1 MTGASGASV
10 TGPLPKWQLALA
22 VAAPVALG
30 LGYMYYKNSS
40 KPSSKP
46 SRGKS
51 KNSKKNGAPATDK
64 QISIDIDCPPKSTTE
79 TEVRKI
85 LTIYVLSLAM
95 YNIYFFKHFQK
106 KKLIFNILIFHY

>member
-10 TGPLPKWQLALA
+10 AGSPLPKWQLALV

-30 LGYMYYKNSS
+30 LGYIYFKNS

-51 KNSKKNGAPATDK
+51 KNNLKKNGTTCADK
-64 QISIDIDCPPKSTTE
+64 QISIDTENPPKSTNDA
-79 TEVRKI
+79 EVR
-85 LTIYVLSLAM
+85 
-95 YNIYFFKHFQK
+95 
-106 KKLIFNILIFHY
+106 NILIITFSFLFYQ